1 MFQIMVVED
10 DINARR
16 LMQAVIEQN
25 GYAAIPA
32 SDGAEALAL
41 MDKKHVDL
49 IVLDVMMPHMDGYT
63 LARELRSAGNNV
75 PILMVTAR
83 QSAKDKKEGF
93 LAGTDD
99 YMVKPVDEE
108 EMMLRIAALLRRS
121 RIVSERRLTI
131 GSTTLDSHRQSG
143 QGAGGIKCSV
153 HGNQVAAVACCGG
166 LHNSHAVC
174 GLNCAGHIGGGNSNI
189 LQIICRGAFRQN
201 GQIGRQGLSLG
212 VGFNDGCGCVVQHSQ
227 QRAADQ
233 ADHNQNN
240 DRKNQCLKVGF
251 LFRSLCIVFSHYSF
265 PPFAA
270 FWGFL

>member
-25 GYAAIPA
+25 GYEAIPA

-121 RIVSERRLTI
+121 RIVSERSMNCRTRNLCCCISFCPTQTIYLPAGSLWTKYGTWRATRTSERLTC
-131 GSTTLDSHRQSG
+131 T
-143 QGAGGIKCSV
+143 
-153 HGNQVAAVACCGG
+153 
-166 LHNSHAVC
+166 
-174 GLNCAGHIGGGNSNI
+174 
-189 LQIICRGAFRQN
+189 
-201 GQIGRQGLSLG
+201 
-212 VGFNDGCGCVVQHSQ
+212 
-227 QRAADQ
+227 
-233 ADHNQNN
+233 
-240 DRKNQCLKVGF
+240 
-251 LFRSLCIVFSHYSF
+251 
-265 PPFAA
+265 
-270 FWGFL
+270 